1 MRRRLPPLNS
11 LRTFESAAR
20 HLSFT
25 KASEELFVTQAA
37 VSHQI
42 KHLEE
47 FLGVD
52 LFHRKNRKLTLT
64 EEGAEYSP
72 QIRDIFEQLRN
83 ATQNLQSV
91 GATGTLNVS
100 VIPTFAIEWLIPRLD
115 QFKTLYPGI
124 DVRIMANSDDR
135 EVDFFGEDID
145 VAIYFTRD
153 SNRDSNRKGMYK
165 QKLLDEYMIPVCSPA
180 LIKADPPLQTL
191 EDLRNHTLLHEN
203 STEGWARWLDKAGV
217 QDINLSRGSIFSHT
231 VMVLQAAIHGQ
242 GIAMTYSI
250 LAQQEID
257 SGRLVTP
264 FDITLPSVN
273 AYNFL
278 CPEGHEQKPR
288 ITAFKD
294 WLKTTIEKESENDP
308 FRTAGRYIEAD

>member
-83 ATQNLQSV
+83 ATQNLQSE
-91 GATGTLNVS
+91 GATGTLTVS
-100 VIPTFAIEWLIPRLD
+100 VTPTFAIEWLIPRLD
-115 QFKTLYPGI
+115 QFKSLYPGI
-124 DVRIMANSDDR
+124 DVRIMANNDDR
-135 EVDFFGEDID
+135 EVEFFGDDID
-145 VAIYFTRD
+145 VAIYFSQGRY
-153 SNRDSNRKGMYK
+153 RKGMYK
-165 QKLLDEYMIPVCSPA
+165 QRLLDEYMIPVCSPA
-180 LIKADPPLQTL
+180 LMNADPPLQAL
-191 EDLRNHTLLHEN
+191 EDLRNHTLLHEY
-203 STEGWARWLDKAGV
+203 STDGWALWLDKAGV
-217 QDINLSRGSIFSHT
+217 EDINLSRGTIFSHT

-257 SGRLVTP
+257 SGRLVAP
-264 FDITLPSVN
+264 FDITLPSIN
-273 AYNFL
+273 AYDFV

-294 WLKTTIEKESENDP
+294 WLKSTIEKESENDP
-308 FRTAGRYIEAD
+308 FRTAGSYIDPD

>member
-47 FLGVD
+47 FLGLA

-64 EEGAEYSP
+64 EEGTEYWP
-72 QIRDIFEQLRN
+72 QIRDIFEQLKN
-83 ATQNLQSV
+83 ATENIQSA
-91 GATGTLNVS
+91 GATGSLNVS
-100 VIPTFAIEWLIPRLD
+100 VIPAFAIEWLIPRLD
-115 QFKTLYPGI
+115 QFKALYPDI
-124 DVRIMANSDDR
+124 DVRITANNQGN

-145 VAIYFTRD
+145 VAIYFSKGRY
-153 SNRDSNRKGMYK
+153 RKGIYK
-165 QKLLDEYMIPVCSPA
+165 QRLLDEYLIPICSPR
-180 LIKADPPLQTL
+180 LMNSENPLMEP
-191 EDLRNHTLLHEN
+191 EDLKNHTLLHQT
-203 STEGWARWLDKAGV
+203 STEDWSRWLEKAGV
-217 QDINLSRGSIFSHT
+217 SGINLSHGTIFSHT
-231 VMVLQAAIHGQ
+231 VMLLQAAIHGQ
-242 GIAMTYSI
+242 GIAIGYSV

-264 FDITLPSVN
+264 FDITIPSIN
-273 AYNFL
+273 SYDFA
-278 CPEGHEQKPR
+278 CPDGNQQKPK
-288 ITAFKD
+288 IAAFRE
-294 WLKTTIEKESENDP
+294 WLQKTIDEESADDS
-308 FRTAGRYIEAD
+308 FRLGGRYIENE